1 MRRNEKKKYDEMT
14 DGQFIYSKDNQ
25 RKKNYF
31 ENIIIFTIT
40 FWEHC
45 PNISNDNQDNNA
57 SDDEEENN
65 QIDKSKSPLVIQ

>member
-1 MRRNEKKKYDEMT
+1 MRRKNMMKWPT
-14 DGQFIYSKDNQ
+14 VSLFILKIT
-25 RKKNYF
+25 REKKNYS

-65 QIDKSKSPLVIQ
+65 QIDKSKSPLVI